1 MEKTKKDGTWIQRS
15 KDRKDGEGE
24 FTNGEKVWVLI
35 NEDKKIYRLDPLNYG
50 NHIPLKRNAR
60 WIPGVISGGSLS
72 SGYKIKSEVVDVPNK
87 KTSRYPNFEGDLN
100 AVHYKRI
107 RRRHIPKKSIESPLN
122 NIWLNAM
129 CDKSVD
135 QAATIFHATF
145 GVCQHKNTGVLMRQH
160 NTKEKCDTAGGSWES
175 ADTKPYWRPYGCCA
189 HGDCE
194 GSTSYNVTMG
204 DILIVLKQKRQRQ

>member
-1 MEKTKKDGTWIQRS
+1 M
-15 KDRKDGEGE
+15 
-24 FTNGEKVWVLI
+24 
-35 NEDKKIYRLDPLNYG
+35 KKILL
-50 NHIPLKRNAR
+50 IMFLMSFSSNAN
-60 WIPGVISGGSLS
+60 SAEFGGWMKMNQSVTYLLS

-87 KTSRYPNFEGDLN
+87 KTSRYPNFEDDLN
-100 AVHYKRI
+100 SVHYKRI
-107 RRRHIPKKSIESPLN
+107 RRRHIPKKPVESPLN

-135 QAATIFHATF
+135 QEATINATF

-160 NTKEKCDTAGGSWES
+160 NTKDKCDNAGGSWES

-194 GSTSYNVTMG
+194 GGGCS
-204 DILIVLKQKRQRQ
+204 